1 MTLFIVGLGA
11 GDSDDLTR
19 KAWRILENAETIYL
33 RTQRHPC
40 VPHLPKRPEIVA
52 FDNLYEQHEQ
62 FADVYAEIVR
72 QLLDKATQEDV
83 VYAVPGDPSVGE
95 TTVMLLRQECQTRQ
109 IALEIVHGIS
119 FIEPMLAQVG
129 IDGLEGLQIF
139 DGMTIATMHHPPL
152 NPSLP
157 AFIAGVYS
165 RELASDV
172 KLTLMNQYSDEYG
185 VVLVHGAGTSDV
197 TLERV
202 PLSEIDHS
210 RSINHLTSLYI
221 PVHSS
226 YSSFESFQE
235 TIAHL
240 RAPEGC
246 PWDKKQTH
254 ASLRPY
260 LIEEAYEVL
269 EAIDNEDWHE
279 LANELGD
286 LLLQVVLHTQIAIDD
301 GEFLMTDVLDNV
313 NRKMI
318 RRHPHVWGDVH
329 VGDSAEKVVKNWD
342 DIKKAENAQNGKTRD
357 SLLDKVNIAMPSL
370 MVAYEYTRQAA
381 KVGFDW
387 HSVAGVE
394 DKVREEIQEILTAPD
409 DAHKIKEIGDLLF
422 VLVNWLRWLGQDDPE
437 SLMRETN
444 AKFARRFRF
453 VEARAKAQNQPLS
466 DFSLEQMDAWWDEA
480 KREGL

>member
-1 MTLFIVGLGA
+1 
-11 GDSDDLTR
+11 
-19 KAWRILENAETIYL
+19 
-33 RTQRHPC
+33 
-40 VPHLPKRPEIVA
+40 
-52 FDNLYEQHEQ
+52 
-62 FADVYAEIVR
+62 
-72 QLLDKATQEDV
+72 
-83 VYAVPGDPSVGE
+83 
-95 TTVMLLRQECQTRQ
+95 
-109 IALEIVHGIS
+109 
-119 FIEPMLAQVG
+119 
-129 IDGLEGLQIF
+129 
-139 DGMTIATMHHPPL
+139 
-152 NPSLP
+152 
-157 AFIAGVYS
+157 
-165 RELASDV
+165 
-172 KLTLMNQYSDEYG
+172 MNQYGDDFG
-185 VVLVHGAGTSDV
+185 VVLVHGAGTGDV

-202 PLSEIDHS
+202 LLAEVDHS
-210 RSINHLTSLYI
+210 RSIHHLTSLYV
-221 PVHSS
+221 PASS
-226 YSSFESFQE
+226 PYSSFESFQE

-301 GEFLMTDVLDNV
+301 GEFLMTDILDNV

-318 RRHPHVWGDVH
+318 RRHPHVWGDVN
-329 VGDSAEKVVKNWD
+329 VGNSAEKVVSNWD
-342 DIKKAENAQNGKTRD
+342 EIKKAENAQNGKTRE
-357 SLLDKVNIAMPSL
+357 SLLDKVNSAMPAL

-409 DAHKIKEIGDLLF
+409 DAHKIKEIGDLFF

-453 VEARAKAQNQPLS
+453 VEARAKAQNQALT